1 MKIFYKIFYE
11 ISYHT
16 FWNIDPE
23 KSKIFSIL
31 YDLLWLIE
39 STFILFLKKIYVY
52 NIFVYNIFL
61 KYLMKVNSRSH
72 FRMSILKTIQNK

>member
-23 KSKIFSIL
+23 KSKIFYIL

-39 STFILFLKKIYVY
+39 SIFILFLKKIYVY
-52 NIFVYNIFL
+52 NIFVYIIYFL
-61 KYLMKVNSRSH
+61 NTWWK
-72 FRMSILKTIQNK
+72 SILEAILECQF

>member
-16 FWNIDPE
+16 FWNIDPK
-23 KSKIFSIL
+23 KSKIFYIL

-39 STFILFLKKIYVY
+39 SIFILFLKKIYVY
-52 NIFVYNIFL
+52 NIFVYIIYFL
-61 KYLMKVNSRSH
+61 NTWWK
-72 FRMSILKTIQNK
+72 SILEAILECQF